1 MKIIEIEGKE
11 YELESSAFSYIKYQS
26 IFKSSMT
33 KDLQFM
39 QVYLAKQHVYAESLK
54 KSKLSEEEL
63 AEEISK
69 LLIDETDEFIKII
82 TQLAWIMMYTAN
94 QKVEDYD
101 TFLKSLKNFNISDK
115 WISEVTE
122 LAVDCFC

>member
-1 MKIIEIEGKE
+1 MKVIEIEGKE

-26 IFKSSMT
+26 FFKSSMT

-39 QVYLAKQHVYAESLK
+39 QVYLAKQHVYTERLK
-54 KSKLSEEEL
+54 KSKLSEEEI

-94 QKVEDYD
+94 QKIEDYD

>member
-1 MKIIEIEGKE
+1 MKIIEIEGKK

-94 QKVEDYD
+94 QKIEDYD

>member
-1 MKIIEIEGKE
+1 MKTIKIEGKD
-11 YELESSAFSYIKYQS
+11 YNLESSAFSYIKYQS

-39 QVYLAKQHVYAESLK
+39 QVYLAKQHLYAEKLK
-54 KSKLSEEEL
+54 ESKLSDEEI
-63 AEEISK
+63 ADEISK
-69 LLIDETDEFIKII
+69 MLIDETDQFIRII
-82 TQLAWIMMYTAN
+82 TQFAWIMMYTADD
-94 QKVEDYD
+94 KIEDYD
-101 TFLKSLKNFNISDK
+101 TFLKSLKNFKISDK

>member
-1 MKIIEIEGKE
+1 MKKIKIEGKE

-26 IFKSSMT
+26 VFKSSMT

-54 KSKLSEEEL
+54 ESNLSEEDI
-63 AEEISK
+63 ADEISIM
-69 LLIDETDEFIKII
+69 LIDDTDTFIRII
-82 TQLAWIMMYTAN
+82 TQFAWIMMYTAN
-94 QKVEDYD
+94 QNIEDYD
-101 TFLKSLKNFNISDK
+101 SFLKSLKNFKISDK